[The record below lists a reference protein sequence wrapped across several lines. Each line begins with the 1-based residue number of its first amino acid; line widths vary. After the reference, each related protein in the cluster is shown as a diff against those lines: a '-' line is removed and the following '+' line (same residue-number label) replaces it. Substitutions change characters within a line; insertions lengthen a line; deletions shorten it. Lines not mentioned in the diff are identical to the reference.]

1 MGGYKVARLAEDIK
15 RELSVLVRDLKD
27 PRIKGKML
35 SFVRVEVTNDQSF
48 AKVYVSSMEG
58 MEAAKEAVE
67 GLKSASGFVKRELSN
82 TDVYKRQM
90 RGRPRQNRGGLSFA
104 ETDLF
109 CTRLFFKFPAP
120 FVLSEILTMMAGA
133 HCLESSQVVCHQVVD
148 SAGRLMTDNL
158 VCCRVLP
165 PLSCA
170 GGKGAGLHS
179 VHEWRTTDSQL
190 SDPDGVQMKI
200 PGYFITVHC
209 FFSA

>member
-82 TDVYKRQM
+82 TLHM
-90 RGRPRQNRGGLSFA
+90 RKCPDIKFIPDDSIEYSAHLNKLLLDI
-104 ETDLF
+104 ET
-109 CTRLFFKFPAP
+109 
-120 FVLSEILTMMAGA
+120 E
-133 HCLESSQVVCHQVVD
+133 
-148 SAGRLMTDNL
+148 
-158 VCCRVLP
+158 
-165 PLSCA
+165 
-170 GGKGAGLHS
+170 
-179 VHEWRTTDSQL
+179 
-190 SDPDGVQMKI
+190 
-200 PGYFITVHC
+200 
-209 FFSA
+209 